1 MSDKSVVLDMNLEH
15 IEHIRIRAAE
25 TDLAV
30 AESRRCAAVAENN
43 VIVATLLPLG
53 YNKAKE
59 AMDMKDILP
68 EVNSPLFAGVDP
80 EDRKTMLGCI
90 GYHIGTFKKG
100 DIVAFE
106 EENIKHIGIIISGA
120 VDMVKEDLW
129 GNKTMLVRMRKDELF
144 GETFACGSDNLSV
157 VTFLV
162 SEDARI
168 LFMPFDRVMHS
179 CTMACVFHHRL
190 IENMVAIIANKNRD
204 LMRKVEVVSKRSIRE
219 KLLAYLSIQAQTQN
233 SRYFEIPLGRVELA
247 EYLCVDRSAL
257 TRELVKMKEDGLID
271 YDKNCFRIL

>member
-1 MSDKSVVLDMNLEH
+1 
-15 IEHIRIRAAE
+15 
-25 TDLAV
+25 
-30 AESRRCAAVAENN
+30 
-43 VIVATLLPLG
+43 
-53 YNKAKE
+53 
-59 AMDMKDILP
+59 MKDILR
-68 EVNSPLFAGVDP
+68 EVNSPLFRGIRAEELDA
-80 EDRKTMLGCI
+80 MLGCI
-90 GYHIGTFKKG
+90 GYHIGTFRKG
-100 DIVAFE
+100 EIVAFE
-106 EENIKHIGIIISGA
+106 AENIKHIGIVLSGA

-129 GNKTMLVRMRKDELF
+129 GNKTMLVRMGRNELF

-190 IENMVAIIANKNRD
+190 IENMVHIIANKNRD
-204 LMRKVEVVSKRSIRE
+204 LMRKVEVVSKRTIRE
-219 KLLAYLSIQAQTQN
+219 KLLAYLSIQAQIQD
-233 SRYFEIPLGRVELA
+233 SRYLQIPLGRVELA

-271 YDKNCFRIL
+271 YDRNCFRLL

>member
-1 MSDKSVVLDMNLEH
+1 
-15 IEHIRIRAAE
+15 
-25 TDLAV
+25 
-30 AESRRCAAVAENN
+30 
-43 VIVATLLPLG
+43 
-53 YNKAKE
+53 
-59 AMDMKDILP
+59 MKNMMRD
-68 EVNSPLFAGVDP
+68 VHSPLFHGIKQDELNA
-80 EDRKTMLGCI
+80 MLSCI

-106 EENIKHIGIIISGA
+106 GDNLKHIGIVMKGS

-129 GNKTMLVRMRKDELF
+129 GNKTMLLRMGKDELF
-144 GETFACGSDNLSV
+144 GETFACGSDSLSV

-162 SEDARI
+162 SEDAKI

-179 CTMACVFHHRL
+179 CTMACQFHHRL
-190 IENMVAIIANKNRD
+190 IENMVKIIADKNRD
-204 LMRKVEVVSKRSIRE
+204 LMRKIDVVSKRTIRE

-257 TRELVKMKEDGLID
+257 TRELAKMKEDGLID